1 MLGQK
6 RLPKIYWW
14 LLLMLLCIATI
25 TLVNLVP
32 HHILGPEPP
41 VEPERGP
48 LFTRAQDPLAE
59 RVVFEHPAEGVA
71 LFPVELEAT
80 RRTSLL
86 ERGERRACMLVAHW
100 SWRSETNTEL
110 RYNLRHAQLDCGRL
124 GQIAMLRGY
133 DGQLR
138 PSRSYRA
145 DGVAMELI
153 APLRLRN
160 GGSCVVRPETR
171 SGECTGDRRYRGVKL
186 TIAARSLPVY
196 GIERTPALP
205 VGTPRPPIERPIHM
219 VAEPQ
224 AREGRIPRN
233 VRLALRQGCELWVR
247 PATGGR
253 MNCRISLRC
262 GGEWLYG
269 AEDTG
274 FAQCT
279 RDESGFPAAAR
290 DTERLR
296 DDGDPL
302 MTLDFTERRISIT
315 ETRWSVEFR
324 LMPSPRCLQSEGI
337 DGVVYDDILAGGS
350 LTWSGEEGYWIPPS
364 RGPGVFM
371 RVERDCES
379 GRVWLES
386 RDRRQLFELEFGW
399 GFGTVGGVRRLEGN
413 ASPWLGFVR

>member
-1 MLGQK
+1 
-6 RLPKIYWW
+6 LPTTYWW
-14 LLLMLLCIATI
+14 LLLSLLIIATI
-25 TLVNLVP
+25 ALVKLVP
-32 HHILGPEPP
+32 HQILGPETPA
-41 VEPERGP
+41 EPERDP
-48 LFTRAQDPLAE
+48 LFTRAQDPLSE
-59 RVVFEHPAEGVA
+59 RVAPDHPAEGVA

-80 RRTSLL
+80 RRTSVLA
-86 ERGERRACMLVAHW
+86 RGERRACMLVAYW
-100 SWRSETNTEL
+100 SWHTEANSEL
-110 RYNLRHAQLDCGRL
+110 RYNLRHAQLECGRL
-124 GQIAMLRGY
+124 GHIAMLRG
-133 DGQLR
+133 DGGQLR

-145 DGVAMELI
+145 DGVAMELT

-196 GIERTPALP
+196 GIETTPALP

-219 VAEPQ
+219 VAELQ

-233 VRLALRQGCELWVR
+233 VRRAVRRGCELWVR

-290 DTERLR
+290 DTERSR

-302 MTLDFTERRISIT
+302 MTLDFAERRISIT
-315 ETRWSVEFR
+315 ETRWSAEFR
-324 LMPSPRCLQSEGI
+324 LTPSPRCLQSEGI
-337 DGVVYDDILAGGS
+337 DGAVSDPFGGGS
-350 LTWSGEEGYWIPPS
+350 FTWSGEEGFLIPPS
-364 RGPGVFM
+364 QGPGVFM

-386 RDRRQLFELEFGW
+386 RDRRQLYELEFGW
-399 GFGTVGGVRRLEGN
+399 GFGTVGGVRRLDGN